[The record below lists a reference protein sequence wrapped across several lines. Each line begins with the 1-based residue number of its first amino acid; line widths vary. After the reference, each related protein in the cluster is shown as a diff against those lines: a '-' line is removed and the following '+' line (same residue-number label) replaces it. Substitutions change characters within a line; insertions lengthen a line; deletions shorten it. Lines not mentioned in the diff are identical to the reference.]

1 MGGQMTNKLTLGRLF
16 FFLLVPAF
24 TTGMGNGSV
33 FGAAVMCAVGRGSYG
48 SWGGWHWEAY
58 NPGTFSGFVDWMMIL
73 FGLAFAIITLLAMRK
88 HGIIQVGDIS
98 AFDNQGR
105 RTMAAIAGT
114 FGIVLAFSSM
124 WFSWYLMNKMTES

>member
-1 MGGQMTNKLTLGRLF
+1 MGGHMTNKLTFGRLF
-16 FFLLVPAF
+16 FFLLIPAF

-73 FGLAFAIITLLAMRK
+73 FGVAFVLITLLAMRK
-88 HGIIQVGDIS
+88 HGQIEAQR
-98 AFDNQGR
+98 DNTG
-105 RTMAAIAGT
+105 
-114 FGIVLAFSSM
+114 
-124 WFSWYLMNKMTES
+124 W